1 MGSPQH
7 QLSQEY
13 KEPLEGVRS
22 KPMVSTEG
30 LLTPGTWAVPVCPLS
45 LPASARLQGTD
56 PHRDPDPGRHPEPRQ
71 SMAAGGSSGDA
82 LSSPFAVTFLRS
94 PNRHGCVEGR
104 TFALELS

>member
-45 LPASARLQGTD
+45 LPASAWLQGTD
-56 PHRDPDPGRHPEPRQ
+56 PHRDPDPGRHPELRQ
-71 SMAAGGSSGDA
+71 SMAAGAHQGM
-82 LSSPFAVTFLRS
+82 LFPPPLLLLF
-94 PNRHGCVEGR
+94 
-104 TFALELS
+104 